1 MGLVGA
7 PALARHLN
15 KSINKGT
22 THYKGGRKRSKTRRR
37 GRKSRSRHPKKGQ
50 RSRTRKGR
58 KDFVTHK
65 GDKAYNARGH
75 RQYRKRSPYTRR
87 RRRR

>member
-1 MGLVGA
+1 MSV
-7 PALARHLN
+7 ALARHMN
-15 KSINKGT
+15 RGT
-22 THYKGGRKRSKTRRR
+22 THAGGRKRTRRRR

-87 RRRR
+87 RRRRRR